1 MAISSDLAGVFQ
13 IILAQ
18 QEAEARKERDQQQTA
33 LTLLSMEMR
42 ETEGARNI
50 LLKEYYDKKEEVA
63 TTEKMFDKYR
73 AMDPDYKSSGGM
85 DLVNIV
91 DKENK
96 VDMSAVTQ
104 NLDALT
110 TYQGELQSEL
120 TNLESQASVFREI
133 KNKFVGENRTLQPHE
148 YYADPSDDVEQM
160 QEYVTKPVS
169 EGGLGWET
177 TAGMDLLYKAED
189 PEKIADLAEQ
199 RGLKREGEAKTG
211 ATASYGMIQSTIRPE
226 GEDPLKPKHLTYID
240 QDQASPTYGQEKKPS
255 EAVVNELKSMLTQPS
270 YDNFVSNFYALESI
284 QPETAAEIR
293 KLLEGNPLLAK
304 NFANLEEDYNVI
316 QSLERELAG
325 INLPKLEDPEDTY
338 AAFVEDLEGVT
349 DPATLFGAFKE
360 MDESGI
366 VAKKERGK
374 FFDFIED
381 RLGVADAYP
390 AYKVFLDPSLDTGF
404 GKYQQAADILQQEFK
419 IQETTKRSFNEARQ
433 DLAGELYGARYWGR
447 PGSGYDMPYDIEELN
462 VEVENRIR
470 ALTAKGKGDEVRAII
485 SAYDSYKEVQTE
497 LEGLYK

>member
-1 MAISSDLAGVFQ
+1 MR
-13 IILAQ
+13 
-18 QEAEARKERDQQQTA
+18 EAESAR
-33 LTLLSMEMR
+33 
-42 ETEGARNI
+42 GI
-50 LLKEYYDKKEEVA
+50 LLKEYYDKKDEIAE
-63 TTEKMFDKYR
+63 TKEMYKKYQ
-73 AMDPDYKSSGGM
+73 AMDPNLQTKGAKDIIGPIVKSQ
-85 DLVNIV
+85 
-91 DKENK
+91 K
-96 VDMSAVTQ
+96 VDMDAVTK
-104 NLDALT
+104 NLDTLT
-110 TYQGELQSEL
+110 DYQIELESGL
-120 TNLESQASVFREI
+120 TELESQASVFREI
-133 KNKFVGENRTLQPHE
+133 KNKFAGENRTLQPHE

-189 PEKIADLAEQ
+189 PENILDLAEK

-270 YDNFVSNFYALESI
+270 YDNFVSNFYALESV

-304 NFANLEEDYNVI
+304 NFANLEKDYNVI

-381 RLGVADAYP
+381 RLGVEDAYP

-447 PGSGYDMPYDIEELN
+447 PESGYDMPYDIEELN

-470 ALTAKGKGDEVRAII
+470 ALTAKGKGDQVRAII

>member
-1 MAISSDLAGVFQ
+1 MALSDILQILQQQDVLEERRKARSQDLA
-13 IILAQ
+13 LN
-18 QEAEARKERDQQQTA
+18 
-33 LTLLSMEMR
+33 LLSMEMR
-42 ETEGARNI
+42 EAESTKSI
-50 LLKEYYDKKEEVA
+50 LLKEYYDKKDEIAE
-63 TTEKMFDKYR
+63 TKEMYKKYQ
-73 AMDPDYKSSGGM
+73 AMDPNLQTKGAKDIIGPIVKSQ
-85 DLVNIV
+85 
-91 DKENK
+91 K
-96 VDMSAVTQ
+96 VDMDAVTK
-104 NLDALT
+104 NLDTLT
-110 TYQGELQSEL
+110 KHQRELQSGL
-120 TNLESQASVFREI
+120 TELESQASVFREI
-133 KNKFVGENRTLQPHE
+133 KSKFAGENRTLQPHE

-189 PEKIADLAEQ
+189 PENILDLAKK
-199 RGLKREGEAKTG
+199 RGLKKEGESRTG
-211 ATASYGMIQSTIRPE
+211 ASESYAMILQTVKPK
-226 GEDPLKPKHLTYID
+226 GEDPLDAGDLAYVDRDET
-240 QDQASPTYGQEKKPS
+240 SSTYGQEVKP
-255 EAVVNELKSMLTQPS
+255 ADATVTELQYMLLQPS
-270 YDNFVSNFYALESI
+270 GLDFISNFHALESI
-284 QPETAAEIR
+284 QPETAVEIR
-293 KLLEGNPLLAK
+293 KILEGNPALVK
-304 NFANLEEDYNVI
+304 NFTNLEKDYNVI

-325 INLPKLEDPEDTY
+325 INLPKEEDPEDVY
-338 AAFVEDLEGVT
+338 GAFVEDLEGVT

-381 RLGVADAYP
+381 RLGVEDAYP
-390 AYKVFLDPSLDTGF
+390 AYKVFLDPSLDTGYS
-404 GKYQQAADILQQEFK
+404 KYQQAADILQQEFK

-447 PGSGYDMPYDIEELN
+447 PGSGYNMPYDIEELN

-470 ALTAKGKGDEVRAII
+470 ALTAKGKGDQVRAII